1 MTNQKVQLTKTLL
14 AQLNIETTEKSFKSW
29 YNLWWVNPRENGIHS
44 MRLTDR
50 GIEDFEEKL
59 KLKSYR
65 VDFPTPL
72 DHVTNQF
79 ILDLERFIDGP
90 YYVTRKYIK
99 VFTEKMAIQL
109 VLFGGDLQKYNT
121 AKTQSQKNNNK
132 VP

>member
-1 MTNQKVQLTKTLL
+1 MDQKIQLTKTLL
-14 AQLNIETTEKSFKSW
+14 AQLDIEVTEKSFKSW

-50 GIEDFEEKL
+50 GIEDFEDKL

-72 DHVTNQF
+72 ENVTNQF

-121 AKTQSQKNNNK
+121 AKTKSQKNNTK
-132 VP
+132 TH